1 MEDKLIQA
9 SIAIA
14 ESRMFIRTAN
24 TLFCI
29 GN

>member
-1 MEDKLIQA
+1 MEDKSIQA

-14 ESRMFIRTAN
+14 EGRMFIRTTN

-29 GN
+29 EN